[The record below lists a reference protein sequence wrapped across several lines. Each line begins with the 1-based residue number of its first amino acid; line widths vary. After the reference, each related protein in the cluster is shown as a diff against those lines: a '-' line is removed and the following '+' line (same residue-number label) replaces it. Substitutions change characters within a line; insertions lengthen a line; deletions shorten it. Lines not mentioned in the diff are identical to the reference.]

1 MRQKHSD
8 YMHWAKLQSKARFN
22 LATSGVGAYPLSKL
36 PVTLDQLEING
47 DHTYGYAPLQNA
59 IAKKANVDPDCVVAA
74 AGTSMANH
82 LALAAL
88 IEPGDEVLIEHPTYE
103 LLVSTARY
111 LQASVKRFYR
121 FESDGYAINPAEIRE
136 AVTPNTKL
144 IVLTNLHNPSSVL
157 TPESTLRAVGDI
169 ARSINA
175 RVLVDEVYLD
185 AVYENTPASSFH
197 LGKEFV
203 TTSSL
208 TKVYG
213 LSGLRCGWI
222 LAQPDQARAMYRLN
236 DLFGA
241 VPPHPAELL
250 SVIAFQNLNT
260 IRERAR
266 AIVETDRALLSN
278 FFAADQGKSFA
289 AVTTESGTTAFPR
302 LKHGNVDAF
311 ITQLRENHDTSVVPG
326 RFFGMPGHFRVGMGV
341 NTEMFA
347 EGLRRLTPATK
358 TPQAVT

>member
-1 MRQKHSD
+1 M
-8 YMHWAKLQSKARFN
+8 
-22 LATSGVGAYPLSKL
+22 
-36 PVTLDQLEING
+36 
-47 DHTYGYAPLQNA
+47 
-59 IAKKANVDPDCVVAA
+59 
-74 AGTSMANH
+74 
-82 LALAAL
+82 AAL
-88 IEPGDEVLIEHPTYE
+88 IEPGDDVLIEHPTYE

-157 TPESTLRAVGDI
+157 TPESTLSEVGDI
-169 ARSINA
+169 ARSIHA

-185 AVYENTPASSFH
+185 AVYQNTPTTSFH

-241 VPPHPAELL
+241 VPPHPTELL
-250 SVIAFQNLNT
+250 SVIACQNLAT

-266 AIVETDRALLSN
+266 VIVEADRALLAN
-278 FFAADQGKSFA
+278 FFAADQGQTFA

-311 ITQLRENHDTSVVPG
+311 ITQLREKHETSVVPG
-326 RFFGMPGHFRVGMGV
+326 RFFDMPNHLRIGLGV

-347 EGLRRLTPATK
+347 EGLRRLTQATK
-358 TPQAVT
+358 TP